1 MTTSEATI
9 AITAGFRHAFFQLH
23 FLTGASSFVENH
35 SETSGGT
42 GMIWTS
48 PARAWS
54 KARCRTN
61 SSLPRAR
68 NTALRIARSS
78 IFSSRIGAQFTNA
91 RSCRDRSAGFI
102 LAVPVPGWLRLATL
116 EIAGAPVP
124 ANGTNQTALSR
135 PARKF
140 HDDRID
146 PSKTTPAQSVADRV
160 QRRSRWRAGLDRLF

>member
-9 AITAGFRHAFFQLH
+9 AITAGFRQVFFQLH
-23 FLTGASSFVENH
+23 FLTGASSFAENH

-42 GMIWTS
+42 GMVWTS

-78 IFSSRIGAQFTNA
+78 ILSSRIGAQFTNT
-91 RSCRDRSAGFI
+91 RSCRDSSAGFI
-102 LAVPVPGWLRLATL
+102 LAVPAPGWLRLARL

-124 ANGTNQTALSR
+124 ANATDQTALSW

-140 HDDRID
+140 HDNRID
-146 PSKTTPAQSVADRV
+146 PCKTTQARSVADRV
-160 QRRSRWRAGLDRLF
+160 RRRSRWRAGLGRLF